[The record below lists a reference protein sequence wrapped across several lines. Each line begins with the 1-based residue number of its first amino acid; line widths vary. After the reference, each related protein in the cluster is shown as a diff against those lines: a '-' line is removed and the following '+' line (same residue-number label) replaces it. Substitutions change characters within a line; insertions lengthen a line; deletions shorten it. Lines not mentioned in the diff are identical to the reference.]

1 MMRRLTLLTIV
12 ILFRLTA
19 WGQVFGDQKPIKI
32 WKKQS
37 GSILSLAFQPDGK
50 ALASGSDDKTCVLR
64 NFPDG
69 TVLNTITGYTNGVQ
83 SVFYTPDGT
92 YFCTGSNKYIKI
104 YKPGGE
110 YVNTYGGP
118 ATFIWSLAYNPVI
131 NQVVAG
137 SYEKNIRMVDFSAGK
152 LSFSFVGHL
161 KNALAV
167 AISPDGKILASGS
180 LDQTIKIWDL
190 TTKKLLKTCEG
201 HGGNIY
207 SVVFTFDS
215 KKIISA
221 SNDNSIRIWDVET
234 GKTIMNLN
242 EHVKGVSCL
251 ALSPDGNYLV
261 SGSYDTT
268 IKLWELSSG
277 ECIHTFSGH
286 SDAVNAVAFHPESK
300 FFASGSS
307 DKSILIWELK
317 PELFVEHYY
326 PKEFESEISNS
337 ILFASKRK
345 DETKADYKI
354 RQEKA
359 EAFKISIITRYY
371 NQYLSDIKGK
381 VRK

>member
-1 MMRRLTLLTIV
+1 MRIFTFIA
-12 ILFRLTA
+12 IAIIFRLTA
-19 WGQVFGDQKPIKI
+19 SGQAFINQKPVKT
-32 WKKQS
+32 WKKQ
-37 GSILSLAFQPDGK
+37 GASILSLAFQPDGK
-50 ALASGSDDKTCVLR
+50 ALASGSEDKTCVLW
-64 NFPDG
+64 NFPEG
-69 TVLNTITGYTNGVQ
+69 TVQNTITGYTNGVQ

-104 YKPGGE
+104 YKPNGD

-118 ATFIWSLAYNPVI
+118 ATFIWSLAFNPVI

-137 SYEKNIRMVDFSAGK
+137 SYEKNIRMVDFATGK

-167 AISPDGKILASGS
+167 AISPDGKYLASGS

-190 TTKKLLKTCEG
+190 ATKKLLNTLTG

-207 SVVFTFDS
+207 SVVFTSDS

-234 GKTIMNLN
+234 GKNVMNLN
-242 EHVKGVSCL
+242 DHSKGVSCL

-268 IKLWELSSG
+268 LKLWEISSG

-286 SDAVNAVAFHPESK
+286 SDAVNAVAFHHDGR
-300 FFASGSS
+300 FFASGST
-307 DKSILIWELK
+307 DKSIMIWELA

-326 PKEFESEISNS
+326 PKEFESEISKS
-337 ILFASKRK
+337 ALFAPRGK
-345 DETKADYKI
+345 DETKAEYKI
-354 RQEKA
+354 RQDKA
-359 EAFKISIITRYY
+359 ETFRTGIITRYY
-371 NQYLSDIKGK
+371 KQYLSDIKGK